1 MWKPFSKT
9 LVLIAAV
16 AWLAACATAPGG
28 GDTAAKKS
36 GGSAVPEKA
45 KAAYERAIWS
55 AKAGRDD
62 EAIALFEKLTQD
74 FPDMTLAYTNL
85 GLQYLKAGKFPEAEQ
100 ALQQAVTLDPANAVA
115 FNHLGVAL
123 REQGKFRQALQAYQ
137 SAVQVR
143 PDYAMA
149 HLNLGI
155 LYDIYLQDLPL
166 ALEQYQTYQKLSDDN
181 DKQVAKWIVDLERR
195 LAARA
200 RKGGK
205 QG

>member
-1 MWKPFSKT
+1 MWKPFSNT
-9 LVLIAAV
+9 LLLIAAV
-16 AWLAACATAPGG
+16 TLLGACATAPDS
-28 GDTAAKKS
+28 GDPAARQAKGS
-36 GGSAVPEKA
+36 GVPDKA
-45 KAAYERAIWS
+45 RAAYERAIWS

-62 EAIALFEKLTQD
+62 EAIALFEKLSRD
-74 FPDMTLAYTNL
+74 FPDMALAYTNL
-85 GLQYLKAGKFPEAEQ
+85 GLLYLKMDKLPQAEQ

-115 FNHLGVAL
+115 YNHLGVAL
-123 REQGKFRQALQAYQ
+123 REQGKFQQALQAYQ
-137 SAVQVR
+137 AALR
-143 PDYAMA
+143 AWPDYAAA

-166 ALEQYQTYQKLSDDN
+166 ALQQYEAYQNLTGDS
-181 DKQVAKWIVDLERR
+181 DKQVANWIVDLKRR